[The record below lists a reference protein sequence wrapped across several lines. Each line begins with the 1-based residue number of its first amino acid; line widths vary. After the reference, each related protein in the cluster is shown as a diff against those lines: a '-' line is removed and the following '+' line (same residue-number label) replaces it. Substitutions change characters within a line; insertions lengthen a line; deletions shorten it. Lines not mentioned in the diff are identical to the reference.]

1 MAGFP
6 SVSQGALAAFRGETS
21 RIIAETASR
30 ALSRTDEVAH
40 HGTEA
45 ARIITSG
52 IEFTVRMLDAT
63 MAAGERAMLEDEL
76 QWALDR
82 LPHDGVSP
90 EHMLSRFALL
100 RGVVK
105 ERMPPAPAAEVA
117 SLIAWMEK
125 RLRELAAGRNG

>member
-1 MAGFP
+1 M
-6 SVSQGALAAFRGETS
+6 
-21 RIIAETASR
+21 
-30 ALSRTDEVAH
+30 SRTDEVAH

-63 MAAGERAMLEDEL
+63 MAAGESAMLEDEL

-82 LPHDGVSP
+82 LPYDGVST

-105 ERMPPAPAAEVA
+105 ERMPPSNAAEVA
-117 SLIAWMEK
+117 SLITWMEG